1 MSRSITPGDMSQVV
15 ELFVLSIILLA
26 QSAHPYPESTQL
38 NDNVA
43 RASIVE
49 TVLEHEPATFKLY
62 TRENPFG
69 EEQLFLNNTEVL
81 YASHFNESRPTKFIV
96 HGFSDTGSEGWI
108 RDLIDAYLLYQD
120 VNVVVVGW
128 GILASDAY
136 PVAAKNTRLVGDYLG
151 QFLDFLNRDSNL
163 EYKDVHISGHSLGSY
178 VAGFAGA
185 YHDGRVGRITGL
197 DPASPLFETISGV
210 VGPEYRLDPT
220 DAQFVDVIHTSGPV
234 FGFLAPLGHADFYP
248 NDGKIPQPGCSFTPT
263 ITYCSHSRAHQLMTE
278 SIGSTVGF
286 KARMCDSWEKYKE
299 QLCDYNPVVLMGE
312 YASTSLRG
320 KFYLLTNDAP
330 PFALQ

>member
-1 MSRSITPGDMSQVV
+1 MLRSTLSRDMSQVQ
-15 ELFVLSIILLA
+15 LLVLSTFLLA
-26 QSAHPYPESTQL
+26 WSAYAYPEGTL
-38 NDNVA
+38 LINDNA

-49 TVLEHEPATFKLY
+49 TVLEREPATFKLY

-96 HGFSDTGSEGWI
+96 HGFSDTGNEGWI

-120 VNVVVVGW
+120 VNVIVVGW

-136 PVAAKNTRLVGDYLG
+136 PVAAKNTRLVGEYLG

-185 YHDGRVGRITGL
+185 YHDGRIGRITGL

-210 VGPEYRLDPT
+210 VDPEYRLDPT

-248 NDGKIPQPGCSFTPT
+248 NNGKIPQPGCSFVPT

-286 KARMCDSWEKYKE
+286 KAKMCESWEKYKE
-299 QLCDYNPVVLMGE
+299 RLCDYNPVVMMGE

-320 KFYLLTNDAP
+320 KFYLSTNDSP

>member
-1 MSRSITPGDMSQVV
+1 MLRSTPCRDMSQIQ
-15 ELFVLSIILLA
+15 LLVLSTFLFLLIPA
-26 QSAHPYPESTQL
+26 YAYPEGTLL
-38 NDNVA
+38 NDNA

-49 TVLEHEPATFKLY
+49 TVLEREPATFKLY

-96 HGFSDTGSEGWI
+96 HGFSDTGNEGWI

-120 VNVVVVGW
+120 VNVIVVGW

-136 PVAAKNTRLVGDYLG
+136 PVAAKNTRLVGEYLG

-185 YHDGRVGRITGL
+185 YHDGRVGRITEGL

-210 VGPEYRLDPT
+210 VDPEYRLDPT

-248 NDGKIPQPGCSFTPT
+248 NNGKIPQPGCSFVPT

-286 KARMCDSWEKYKE
+286 KAKMCESWEKYKE
-299 QLCDYNPVVLMGE
+299 RLCDYNPVVMMGE

-320 KFYLLTNDAP
+320 KFYLSTNDAP